1 MTSLERVQ
9 ILLDA
14 ERKINDRLREE
25 LLQSDELKYKL
36 DSENSLLSKN
46 NSDLVCFYRAKEAEW
61 NKVVLMWKE
70 ENTRLNDLNVFLKSG
85 NDRLYD
91 EKERLT
97 KNKHMQ
103 DREIRKLELVI
114 DDLTLYMTRIRHGFE
129 VAMLKVSCEAREAQ
143 DAELERLQRRES
155 ELEAAWLAEKAG
167 RAQDAQMIRHDEGR
181 LQDQVDKLKAHVV
194 NKEKRID
201 DLNGQLSS
209 LEKTLKD
216 KTKQADEFRMQLSN
230 TTKRVSAKT
239 KENERL
245 QNEANDLMDKLKE
258 ETQRADKFEAS
269 NKANVAAIQFI
280 ETRHMKQK
288 GELYERLRENRR
300 TLKDLCCALLPE
312 FSKVPAS
319 QDIKLTAE
327 HMHEALTVAQ
337 SVKETH
343 VAVKKLQEQVAE
355 LTNEK
360 QVEIQKRMLVVE
372 KFNITK
378 QLLDRLRVDN
388 TKLREE
394 NNSVK
399 KRFEAH
405 INDAKKVGL
414 THTVG
419 DVLGDDEDEPLL
431 RSVKDESEKWL
442 GSAKLGQMGL

>member
-85 NDRLYD
+85 NDRLHD
-91 EKERLT
+91 EKEALT

-103 DREIRKLELVI
+103 DREIRKLELAI

-239 KENERL
+239 KENDRL

-337 SVKETH
+337 SVKQIHER
-343 VAVKKLQEQVAE
+343 VAKLTKEKDDAINAMKTADKKC
-355 LTNEK
+355 
-360 QVEIQKRMLVVE
+360 EIIRKG
-372 KFNITK
+372 F
-378 QLLDRLRVDN
+378 DA
-388 TKLREE
+388 LREE
-394 NNSVK
+394 KIDLLAQNRILKS
-399 KRFEAH
+399 RLE
-405 INDAKKVGL
+405 G
-414 THTVG
+414 
-419 DVLGDDEDEPLL
+419 VLWQAETTNVVTNIDHMLDEEDLPLL
-431 RSVKDESEKWL
+431 QPTLD
-442 GSAKLGQMGL
+442 